1 MLHQIGCIL
10 LKNINCKLLSN
21 LLILLFVPTVAIA
34 SPTKQ
39 LNTSNTSRAIADN
52 PPQPQKPA
60 VPPQPQKPSVN
71 SSEAEKPKKRRE
83 PPSDYSRAG
92 GSRGCPG
99 EDIPLTVLAP
109 TTFVGET
116 TSVRP
121 TFTWF
126 ASKPQPTEF
135 RLFELDASTSKP
147 KRIGVPIKL
156 ESKSGINQLSLP
168 QQQPALTVG
177 KAYIWQVSI
186 DCQDSPLIQRAEL
199 MVVQKPAVFDGQLSE
214 VVNNSQKAY
223 TYAQQDLWYEAMSEA
238 LKVAPQG
245 KLGTVGSAIVQN
257 LAQSDSFIPQST
269 PDKLEDSKQEIQ
281 QRKNYLEKI
290 AGRD

>member
-10 LKNINCKLLSN
+10 LKNINYKLLSN
-21 LLILLFVPTVAIA
+21 LLILLFVPTA
-34 SPTKQ
+34 
-39 LNTSNTSRAIADN
+39 AIADN
-52 PPQPQKPA
+52 
-60 VPPQPQKPSVN
+60 PPQPQKPSVN
-71 SSEAEKPKKRRE
+71 SSEPKKPKKRRE

-92 GSRGCPG
+92 GSRGCPE

-116 TSVRP
+116 TSLRP
-121 TFTWF
+121 TLTWF

-135 RLFELDASTSKP
+135 RLFELDQNTSTP

-156 ESKSGINQLSLP
+156 QSKSGINQLSLP

-177 KAYIWQVSI
+177 TAYIWQVSI
-186 DCQDSPLIQRAEL
+186 DCQDSPLIQRAEFR
-199 MVVQKPAVFDGQLSE
+199 VVQKPTVLDSQLAR
-214 VVNNSQKAY
+214 VANSQKAY
-223 TYAQQDLWYEAMSEA
+223 IYAEHDLWYEAMSEA

-245 KLGTVGSAIVQN
+245 KLEQVGSDIVQN
-257 LAQSDSFIPQST
+257 LAQSDSLI
-269 PDKLEDSKQEIQ
+269 PDKLTSDELEELNKEIQ

-290 AGRD
+290 GERY